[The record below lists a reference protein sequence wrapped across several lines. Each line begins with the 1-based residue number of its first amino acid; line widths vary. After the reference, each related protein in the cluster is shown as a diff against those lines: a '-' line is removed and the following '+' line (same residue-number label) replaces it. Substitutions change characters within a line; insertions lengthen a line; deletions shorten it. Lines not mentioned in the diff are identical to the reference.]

1 MLTEAREY
9 DCAEDSQLQM
19 SDFARKY
26 LQVTNTNNVTRLI
39 ASYLTGQ
46 INEIFTKQGID
57 SISPESTS
65 DIESVFQLIKVLGA
79 EDKVK
84 EISTINPYLKVTLKS
99 FTKLDE
105 ANLIGNHLK
114 MRSEYS
120 KIMKAIVRLHD
131 SVA

>member
-26 LQVTNTNNVTRLI
+26 LQVSNPNNVTRLI

-46 INEIFTKQGID
+46 IDEIFTKQGID
-57 SISPESTS
+57 SISPESTN
-65 DIESVFQLIKVLGA
+65 DIESVFQLIKVMGA
-79 EDKVK
+79 EKKVD
-84 EISTINPYLKVTLKS
+84 EIAKINRYLKVTLKS

-114 MRSEYS
+114 MKSEYS
-120 KIMKAIVRLHD
+120 RIMKAIIRLHD
-131 SVA
+131 SE